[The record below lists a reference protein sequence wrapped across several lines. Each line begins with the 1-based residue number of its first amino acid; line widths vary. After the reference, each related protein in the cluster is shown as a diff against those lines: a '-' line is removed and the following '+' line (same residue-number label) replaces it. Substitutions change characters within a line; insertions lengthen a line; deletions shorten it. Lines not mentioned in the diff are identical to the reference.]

1 MPDDSLV
8 VDPLTLHDVRP
19 EVTAMAA
26 IMATASMTKGQ
37 APVPQ
42 CEQPE
47 PLVG

>member
-1 MPDDSLV
+1 MRDDIRADVL
-8 VDPLTLHDVRP
+8 DLHDVRP